1 MGRDMEI
8 VMGRD
13 MEIVGAYMNNVIK
26 SYNSFGAVQ
35 VDLLVIIVIVGDMV
49 QAIVAMHGMAI
60 GKMARSLAP
69 KPLLG
74 IILGFGI
81 VPKLDI

>member
-1 MGRDMEI
+1 MGRNI
-8 VMGRD
+8 
-13 MEIVGAYMNNVIK
+13 EIVGTYINNVIK

-60 GKMARSLAP
+60 GKMARSIAP
-69 KPLLG
+69 KTILG
-74 IILGFGI
+74 IILVIGI

>member
-1 MGRDMEI
+1 MGRNI
-8 VMGRD
+8 
-13 MEIVGAYMNNVIK
+13 EIVGPYINNVIK

-60 GKMARSLAP
+60 GKMARSIAP
-69 KPLLG
+69 KTILG
-74 IILGFGI
+74 IILVIGI

>member
-1 MGRDMEI
+1 MGRNI
-8 VMGRD
+8 
-13 MEIVGAYMNNVIK
+13 EIVGPYINNVIK

-35 VDLLVIIVIVGDMV
+35 VDLLVIIDIVGNIQARVMY

-60 GKMARSLAP
+60 GKMARSIAP
-69 KPLLG
+69 KTILG
-74 IILGFGI
+74 IILVIGI